1 MRDEQITGFDPIV
14 EETEKMMDLWGTVQE
29 AATQIDSV
37 SAAQKKELQGLILQA
52 VESLGDKAGT
62 LFQAEKKY
70 GKLTKEHLTALSV
83 AFQTKGLL
91 EEVQAWQIS
100 FATLL
105 NQHFFDR
112 LRGCLQISVEAA
124 KRTAVLAET
133 TFPLNQDSRGI
144 MLLELPFTVG
154 SRLRIFSP
162 GLCCGPLNWFLT
174 CSRTKATI

>member
-1 MRDEQITGFDPIV
+1 
-14 EETEKMMDLWGTVQE
+14 MMDLWGTVQE
-29 AATQIDSV
+29 AATQINSV
-37 SAAQKKELQGLILQA
+37 SAAQKKELQDLILQA

-62 LFQAEKKY
+62 LFQAEKKH
-70 GKLTKEHLTALSV
+70 KELAGEHRAALSA
-83 AFQTKGLL
+83 AFRTEGLL
-91 EEVQAWQIS
+91 EAVQAWQIS